1 MANVKNVDM
10 SSKAYNYIYAE
21 IAANRLPPGTII
33 SENAIAIELG
43 ISRSPVREALKT
55 LEAEGIVTKKPK
67 GGTYVTPIT
76 VQDIKELY
84 ELRAMLECYA
94 AEVGKDNFLPE
105 QLDMLEEMFLKLD
118 ENSSVEDYHLAN
130 EFLHR
135 TIIATAANRR
145 LEKFYLVLNSQIML
159 INKMSVSVP
168 QDFAESKTEHLS
180 IVHALKEKN
189 IDKIKE
195 NLFDHINKRKENS
208 IRVFLQKGRL

>member
-55 LEAEGIVTKKPK
+55 LEAEGIVTKNPK

-118 ENSSVEDYHLAN
+118 ENSSVEDYHHAN
-130 EFLHR
+130 ELLHR
-135 TIIATAANRR
+135 TIIAASANRR

-159 INKMSVSVP
+159 INKMSVSVTE
-168 QDFAESKTEHLS
+168 DFAESKVEHLS
-180 IVHALKEKN
+180 IVRALKGKN